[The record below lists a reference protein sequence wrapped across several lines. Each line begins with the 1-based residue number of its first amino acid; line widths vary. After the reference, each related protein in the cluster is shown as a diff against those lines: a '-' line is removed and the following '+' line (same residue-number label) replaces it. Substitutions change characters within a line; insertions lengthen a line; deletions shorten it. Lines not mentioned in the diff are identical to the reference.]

1 MGLREAVRA
10 GASATIRAM
19 PHASPRPQVQDGD
32 ALAAIDLGSNSFHM
46 VLAQH
51 MLGQLRVVDR
61 LRETVRLAD
70 GLDGSGGL
78 LDPPR
83 QRALDCLARF
93 RQRLRGVQR
102 LHVRAL
108 ATNTVRQLR
117 DPRSFLRAAEAA
129 LGYPI
134 EVVSGREEARLIYLG
149 VAHAQPPKPGQL
161 RLVIDIGG
169 GSTEFIIGSGFDPME
184 RESLQAGCIA
194 STRRF
199 FPNGRLSKKK
209 WNTALTRISAEF
221 QQFAGRYRALGW
233 QEALGSSGTHKA
245 IGEICAAMKLT
256 KGAIT
261 AEALPQVRERL
272 LQAGSIDQIDL
283 PGLSSERRPIIAG
296 GVLVLEA
303 AFQALDLQK
312 LLVSKAAMRE
322 GILYDLLGRGGVAD
336 PRDAS
341 IEALTRRYGIDE
353 AQAARVEGTAL
364 RLFGQVAGEWSL
376 DDDDARMLGWAARV
390 HELGLAIAHSGYHVH
405 GSYVLEHSDIA
416 GFSRQEQQ
424 VLAALVRTHRR
435 SVPKSAF
442 DALPDRLLL
451 SARRKAA
458 LLRLA
463 VLMHRAHDD
472 EEIPRLELATEG
484 DCLRLVLQRD
494 WIDDRPLLRADLLA
508 EKDGMPGLGVGFEPM
523 VA

>member
-1 MGLREAVRA
+1 MPSSAQSRA
-10 GASATIRAM
+10 AS
-19 PHASPRPQVQDGD
+19 RPQVQDGD

-61 LRETVRLAD
+61 LRETVRMAD
-70 GLDGSGGL
+70 GLDGKGGL
-78 LDPPR
+78 SAPAR

-93 RQRLRGVQR
+93 GQRLRGVPR

-108 ATNTVRQLR
+108 ATNTVRQLH
-117 DPRSFLRAAEAA
+117 DPQAFLGPAEAV

-149 VAHAQPPKPGQL
+149 VAHAQPPKPGQR

-169 GSTEFIIGSGFDPME
+169 GSTEFIIGSGFDPIE

-209 WNTALTRISAEF
+209 WNAALTEISAEF
-221 QQFAGRYRALGW
+221 QQFAGLYRALGW
-233 QEALGSSGTHKA
+233 QEALGSSGTHKS

-272 LQAGSIDQIDL
+272 LQADSIDQIDL
-283 PGLSSERRPIIAG
+283 PGLSGERRPIIAG

-303 AFQALDLQK
+303 AFQALGLQK

-322 GILYDLLGRGGVAD
+322 GILYDMLGRGGADD

-341 IEALTRRYGIDE
+341 VQALIQRYGIDE
-353 AQAARVEGTAL
+353 TQAARVEGTAM
-364 RLFGQVAGEWSL
+364 RLFEQVADDWALE
-376 DDDDARMLGWAARV
+376 DDDARMLGWAARV
-390 HELGLAIAHSGYHVH
+390 HELGLAIAHSQYHVH
-405 GSYVLEHSDIA
+405 GAYVLEHSDIA

-435 SVPKSAF
+435 GVPKTAF
-442 DALPDRLLL
+442 DALPDRLLQ
-451 SARRKAA
+451 STRRKAA

-463 VLMHRAHDD
+463 VLLNRPHDSD
-472 EEIPRLELATEG
+472 DIPKLDLAATGNRLQ
-484 DCLRLVLQRD
+484 LVVNGD
-494 WIDDRPLLRADLLA
+494 WIKDRPLLRADLLA
-508 EKDGMPGLGVGFEPM
+508 EKEGMPGLGIGFQPM
-523 VA
+523 VL